1 MGATVIY
8 LGDGDVGEA
17 VVYGLPFIVGEPT
30 ELPDGFEFAGKILA
44 NPTFAVMSDFSVT
57 VVAAP
62 DDAVEA
68 APAVKRR
75 GRQRRAGAANPGLRR
90 YTVEDLANVTITLP
104 TFIEDRWWLWQWPWE
119 WGPMPIADQEPYT
132 GVRPPLDRNVVR
144 VADLASTQRRLFVY
158 DSAIARWVS
167 LLDLDLTDE
176 APLSTRYGAGL
187 QAILGVKLSSEY
199 GVDVPA
205 ATGLEAGR
213 CQSALAMRLDG
224 PATIVPGTY
233 F

>member
-1 MGATVIY
+1 MRKIGVLASGQTPSAPEAADALEALRLMYEEMV
-8 LGDGDVGEA
+8 GNGVFGRQADVA
-17 VVYGLPFIVGEPT
+17 V
-30 ELPDGFEFAGKILA
+30 PDGTA
-44 NPTFAVMSDFSVT
+44 NFTAR
-57 VVAAP
+57 
-62 DDAVEA
+62 E
-68 APAVKRR
+68 
-75 GRQRRAGAANPGLRR
+75 NRR